1 MNNKRTLS
9 KAGSIVSIVS
19 WSINILLYIYL
30 GYVLLVL
37 ISLISAS
44 GSGADASAVF
54 ALISTVVASL
64 AISIVLLIY
73 SIRILKFTKLDA
85 KEFVAKKGTI
95 IAIAVINILNA
106 LYGLFSLIGSEF
118 DWTSAVSIVISL
130 GLLASAVLLIVDFVK
145 CQKEAQAEKL
155 AEKAAATAE
164 QENTT
169 QTVVD
174 VQVKEESVEDKI
186 EKLNKMK
193 ADGLIT
199 EDEYNQMKSDLLK

>member
-1 MNNKRTLS
+1 MQ
-9 KAGSIVSIVS
+9 
-19 WSINILLYIYL
+19 LL
-30 GYVLLVL
+30 
-37 ISLISAS
+37 
-44 GSGADASAVF
+44 
-54 ALISTVVASL
+54 
-64 AISIVLLIY
+64 
-73 SIRILKFTKLDA
+73 
-85 KEFVAKKGTI
+85 TI

-106 LYGLFSLIGSEF
+106 LYCLFSLIGSAF

-145 CQKEAQAEKL
+145 CQKEAQSEKL
-155 AEKAAATAE
+155 AEKAAANAE

>member
-19 WSINILLYIYL
+19 WSLNILLYIYI

-37 ISLISAS
+37 ISLMNAS
-44 GSGADASAVF
+44 GSGADASAVTVLF
-54 ALISTVVASL
+54 LSVVASL
-64 AISIVLLIY
+64 AISIVLLIS
-73 SIRILKFTKLDA
+73 SIRILKFTKLDS
-85 KEFVAKKGTI
+85 KEFVAKKRTI

-106 LYGLFSLIGSEF
+106 LYCLFSLIGSEF
-118 DWTSAVSIVISL
+118 DWTSAVSIIIAL

-145 CQKEAQAEKL
+145 CQKEAQAEEL
-155 AEKAAATAE
+155 AEKTAATAE

-174 VQVKEESVEDKI
+174 VQVKEESVEEKL

-193 ADGLIT
+193 TDGLIT

>member
-19 WSINILLYIYL
+19 WSLNILLYIYL

-37 ISLISAS
+37 FSLINAS
-44 GSGADASAVF
+44 GSGADASAVI
-54 ALISTVVASL
+54 ALISSVVASL
-64 AISIVLLIY
+64 AISIALLIY
-73 SIRILKFTKLDA
+73 SIRILKFTKLGA

-106 LYGLFSLIGSEF
+106 LYCLFSLIGSEF
-118 DWTSAVSIVISL
+118 DWTSAVSIIIAL

-145 CQKEAQAEKL
+145 CQKEAQAEEL
-155 AEKAAATAE
+155 AEKATATAE

-174 VQVKEESVEDKI
+174 VQVKEESVEDKL